1 MVYYIQYYVTMPDM
15 RYSVVNV
22 EKWKYKIFP
31 MKHHVNDIASEMYF
45 VQKHRMND
53 IALQNLVQS
62 VTQIFCPSRG

>member
-1 MVYYIQYYVTMPDM
+1 MPDM
-15 RYSVVNV
+15 RHSVVNI

-53 IALQNLVQS
+53 IALQNILSKALPKYFVL
-62 VTQIFCPSRG
+62 RGVKR